1 MEHAIQNINSRVR
14 HGSLKT
20 IKFVLLGYPQP
31 QTYAE
36 RLDLPHSYWKNYTNY
51 LPVLNEDVYWTV
63 ELGRNV
69 TCKDTGLIRLVILDE
84 NRRHVVN
91 TLDRTPLI
99 GMCPRTSSLYS
110 NVLSNCAKNALPLL
124 VLTKYHVNEWYFT
137 SDKY

>member
-91 TLDRTPLI
+91 ALDRTPLI

-110 NVLSNCAKNALPLL
+110 NVLSNC
-124 VLTKYHVNEWYFT
+124 TKKCT
-137 SDKY
+137 SFVSSNQIPC